1 MNTPYTA
8 DSIRR
13 ELQCLNPR
21 CPCHRPNGL
30 AHCPAHDDRNPSLS
44 VTERDGRI
52 LVHCHAGC
60 PSERV
65 IDALRQRGLWPTRE
79 SPANAARET
88 RYEIRDRDGTLVATH
103 VRVDT
108 PSGKRMWWE
117 RGGRKGL
124 GGIRPTDLPLYG
136 IHQLGDAHEVIV
148 VEGEKA
154 AAALLALGY
163 PTVGTVC
170 GASATPSE
178 DVLRPLAERTVF
190 LWPDNDEPGRRHMQR
205 IAERLHALGCQD
217 LRWVEWDEAP
227 ESGDAADAVARGGR
241 ALVDQLLARA
251 EPARFSSF
259 SSSSSQGIVGKAGR
273 ETGAFALT
281 PLGDLLNEPEEAV
294 AWLVEG
300 LLPSGGVSLLAAKPK
315 VGKSTTARCLA
326 LCVARGMPFL
336 GRTTVQGPVV
346 YLALE
351 EKRAEVAK
359 HFRRLGATEADPIHI
374 HVGAA
379 PEAAL
384 EALAAVID
392 EYYPALVIVDPLL
405 RLVRVRDANDYAEV
419 TRALEPV
426 IELARLSGSHIMLI
440 HHASK
445 GERTGGDAILGSTA
459 LFGAVDTALLMKRN
473 PIDGQRTIESIQRY
487 GVDLPESVIV
497 LDEETGRVTL
507 AGTVAERRQREVEE
521 AVLSVLSD
529 RPMTEQEVREAVQL
543 QGLAVSRALRSL
555 VERGLV
561 ERSGAGRRGDPFRYT
576 RAREADEG
584 GSNSLPALPAISPEE
599 PEEKEENRQDDAGL
613 VAALRVRLSELA
625 PVHAGRLADVLGVP
639 FDELQP
645 LLQELLERGEAVTVH
660 GEMRVMRHSV
670 LTLPTRR
677 DAAA

>member
-1 MNTPYTA
+1 MNAPHTA

-13 ELQCLNPR
+13 ELQCPNPR

-30 AHCPAHDDRNPSLS
+30 VHCPAHDDRNPSLS

-65 IDALRQRGLWPTRE
+65 IDALKQRGLWPTRQP
-79 SPANAARET
+79 SAARET
-88 RYEIRDRDGTLVATH
+88 RYEIRDRDGTLVAVH
-103 VRVDT
+103 VRIDT
-108 PSGKRMWWE
+108 PNGKRMWWE
-117 RGGRKGL
+117 RDGRKGL
-124 GGIRPTDLPLYG
+124 AGLRPTDLPLYG
-136 IHQLGDAHEVIV
+136 VHRLGDAREVIV

-154 AAALLALGY
+154 ADALLALGL
-163 PTVGTVC
+163 PAVGTVC
-170 GASATPSE
+170 GASTTPSE
-178 DVLRPLAERTVF
+178 DVLRPLVDRVVF
-190 LWPDNDEPGRRHMQR
+190 LWPDNDEPGRAHMTR

-227 ESGDAADAVARGGR
+227 ESGDAADAVPRGGR

-251 EPARFSSF
+251 EPARFSSC
-259 SSSSSQGIVGKAGR
+259 SSRSSQDSARR
-273 ETGAFALT
+273 ERRESGTFALT
-281 PLGDLLNEPEEAV
+281 TLGDLLAEPEEAV

-326 LCVARGMPFL
+326 LCVARGAPFL
-336 GRTTVQGPVV
+336 GRATVQGPVV

-440 HHASK
+440 HHANK

-459 LFGAVDTALLMKRN
+459 LFGAVDTALIMKRN

-507 AGTVAERRQREVEE
+507 AGTVAERRQREAED

-529 RPMTEQEVREAVQL
+529 RPMTEQEVREAVQM
-543 QGLAVSRALRSL
+543 QGLVVSRALRSL

-561 ERSGAGRRGDPFRYT
+561 ERTGTGRRGDPYRYT
-576 RAREADEG
+576 RTREGE
-584 GSNSLPALPAISPEE
+584 SEPNSLLALLAISPEE
-599 PEEKEENRQDDAGL
+599 PEEKEENRQADASL

-625 PVHAGRLADVLGVP
+625 PVHASRLADVLEMP
-639 FDELQP
+639 FGALQP
-645 LLQELLERGEAVTVH
+645 LLQELLERGEISTVH
-660 GEMRVMRHSV
+660 GETRIMRHSV
-670 LTLPTRR
+670 LTLPTRGGV
-677 DAAA
+677 AA

>member
-1 MNTPYTA
+1 V
-8 DSIRR
+8 
-13 ELQCLNPR
+13 
-21 CPCHRPNGL
+21 
-30 AHCPAHDDRNPSLS
+30 HCPAHDDRNPSLS
-44 VTERDGRI
+44 VTERDGRT

-79 SPANAARET
+79 RSAARET
-88 RYEIRDRDGTLVATH
+88 RYEVRDPDGTTVAVH
-103 VRVDT
+103 VRIDT
-108 PSGKRMWWE
+108 PDGKKMWWE
-117 RGGRKGL
+117 RAGRKGL
-124 GGIRPTDLPLYG
+124 GGLRPTDLPLYG
-136 IHQLGDAHEVIV
+136 IHRLGDAQEVIV

-154 AAALLALGY
+154 TDALLALGL
-163 PTVGTVC
+163 PAVGTVC

-178 DVLRPLAERTVF
+178 DALRPLVGRTVF

-205 IAERLHALGCQD
+205 IAERLCALGCQD

-241 ALVDQLLARA
+241 ALVDHLLARA
-251 EPARFSSF
+251 GPVRFSSF
-259 SSSSSQGIVGKAGR
+259 SSRSSPDIAGRAGR
-273 ETGAFALT
+273 ESGTFTLT
-281 PLGDLLNEPEEAV
+281 TLGDLLAEPEEAV

-336 GRTTVQGPVV
+336 GRATVQGPVV

-392 EYYPALVIVDPLL
+392 ECYPALVIVDPLL

-459 LFGAVDTALLMKRN
+459 LFGSVDTALLMKRN

-521 AVLSVLSD
+521 AVLNVLSD
-529 RPMTEQEVREAVQL
+529 RPMTEQEVREAVQM

-561 ERSGAGRRGDPFRYT
+561 ERSGTGRRGDPYRYT
-576 RAREADEG
+576 RAREAGEG
-584 GSNSLPALPAISPEE
+584 ESNSLLALPAISPEE
-599 PEEKEENRQDDAGL
+599 PEEKEENRQDDTSL
-613 VAALRVRLSELA
+613 VDALRVRLSELA

-645 LLQELLERGEAVTVH
+645 LLQELLERGEVVAVH
-660 GEMRVMRHSV
+660 GETRVMRHSV
-670 LTLPTRR
+670 LTLPARR